1 MITKFIITTTGT
13 VSPVKLEG
21 LGSYHEHPTT
31 LDLMER
37 FPLNEIVE
45 DFFTQQAIDNGEIT
59 VVDQNGNEIINL
71 KYLLNGTPIVDIDNV
86 DNLTSYIGYGELNA
100 CKIQKITTTT
110 NGYNISWSEGNQNF
124 DKEWGLRLSYSY
136 F

>member
-31 LDLMER
+31 LDLME
-37 FPLNEIVE
+37 FFTLNEIVE
-45 DFFTQQAIDNGEIT
+45 DFFTQEAIDNGEIT
-59 VVDQNGNEIINL
+59 VVDQNGDEITNL
-71 KYLLNGTPIVDIDNV
+71 KYLLNGVPIVDIDYIDTLN
-86 DNLTSYIGYGELNA
+86 SYTGYGELNA

-110 NGYNISWSEGNQNF
+110 NGYVITWSDGNENF
-124 DKEWGLRLSYSY
+124 DKIWSDRYTYNY

>member
-37 FPLNEIVE
+37 FTLNEIVE
-45 DFFTQQAIDNGEIT
+45 DFFTQEAIDNGEIT
-59 VVDQNGNEIINL
+59 VVDQNGDEITNL
-71 KYLLNGTPIVDIDNV
+71 KYLLNGVPIVDIDNV
-86 DNLTSYIGYGELNA
+86 DTLNSYIGYGELNT

-110 NGYNISWSEGNQNF
+110 NGYVITWSDGNENF
-124 DKEWGLRLSYSY
+124 DKIWSDRYTYNY